1 MEKIKAEMLVSE
13 YAAALNAAN
22 VDLIPAFYTADA
34 VFMPDY
40 SQTFIKSD
48 LLQKGR
54 SYLSK
59 TRFHISYAIQD
70 ITLKDDYAFVQA
82 TAQTRTVNPHT
93 NTEVFKTSRDLFVLR
108 KEQNEWKIFR
118 YMFNNVK
125 GQ

>member
-1 MEKIKAEMLVSE
+1 MEIIKAETLISE

-22 VDLIPAFYTADA
+22 VDLISAFYTADA
-34 VFMPDY
+34 VFLPDY
-40 SQTFIKSD
+40 ARTLTKSD

-54 SYLSK
+54 SYLSR
-59 TRFHISYAIQD
+59 TRFQISYAIQD
-70 ITLKDDYAFVQA
+70 VTLKDEYAFVQA
-82 TAQTRTVNPHT
+82 RAQTITVIPYT
-93 NTEVFKTSRDLFVLR
+93 NTEVSKTSRDLFVLR

>member
-1 MEKIKAEMLVSE
+1 
-13 YAAALNAAN
+13 
-22 VDLIPAFYTADA
+22 
-34 VFMPDY
+34 MPDY
-40 SQTFIKSD
+40 TQTLTKSD

-70 ITLKDDYAFVQA
+70 VTLKDEYAFVQA

-93 NTEVFKTSRDLFVLR
+93 NTEVSKTSRDLFVLR